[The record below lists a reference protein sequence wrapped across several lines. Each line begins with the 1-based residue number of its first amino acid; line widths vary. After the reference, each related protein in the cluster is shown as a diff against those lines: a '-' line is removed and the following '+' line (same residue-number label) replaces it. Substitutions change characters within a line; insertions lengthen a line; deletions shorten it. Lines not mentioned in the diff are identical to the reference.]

1 MIVYSPINGE
11 VLTDAVKFHPRTA
24 FIMTQLGTPLPK
36 ELTKIRKGLKKE
48 LKKFKFKQVDA
59 SSLVTGK
66 DFLHK
71 IWKIILG
78 APLGIAILTEDMP
91 DRTIA
96 NIYYELG
103 MMDALGK
110 ETLII
115 KSKDYEIPS
124 DFKRT
129 EYVNFNSRFIS
140 SFKKFQSNLNER
152 EGHYWLMGELMKADP
167 VLAIDYIK
175 RAYLLRPLKKY
186 LREANRIYNKNKNN
200 IDAQSKLHIRSFLKT
215 K

>member
-48 LKKFKFKQVDA
+48 LSKFKFSEVDA

-66 DFLHK
+66 DFLDK

-78 APLGIAILTEDMP
+78 APLGIAVLTKDMP
-91 DRTIA
+91 EKTIA

-129 EYVNFNSRFIS
+129 EYLNFDSKFKQ
-140 SFKKFQSNLNER
+140 SFKKFQSNLDER
-152 EGHYWLMGELMKADP
+152 ESHYWLMGEIMQADP

-186 LREANRIYNKNKNN
+186 KKEADRLYRKNINH
-200 IDAQSKLHIRSFLKT
+200 IDTQSKLHILSFLKN